1 MRAKRLKQK
10 GIYLLYRL
18 IQAFGCPAVLFYLL
32 LRGVRQRAYWAS
44 LKQRAGFLPPSFRQ
58 TVPGA
63 IWLHAVSVGEV
74 IAASGFVRR
83 LREQMP
89 RSPVFVSVSTLA
101 GYELAS
107 RTLAGLANVFYAP
120 IDYVSPVRRVLRT
133 LRPALVI
140 VMETEI
146 WPNLFREVKRT
157 GAGLLVANAR
167 ISDRAVGRYVT
178 LRWFFDA
185 VLAQP
190 DLILA
195 QSEAM
200 RQRLILIGA
209 PPHNVRVGGNLKYDS
224 QPCTAPPDSP
234 VRHFI
239 ARVEPSAVWIAASTM
254 PPAVTGEQDEDETV
268 VAAFQQACARHP
280 RLLLLLAPRK
290 PERFDPAAQ
299 LLARTGVP
307 FIRRSALT
315 GSATLPLPGA
325 LLLDSIGELAGLFPL
340 ANVVFMGG
348 SLVAR
353 GGHNILEPALFAR
366 PIISGPHLENFA
378 DIAAAFHAAGAL
390 AEVTNSA
397 TLATAVIEILDDLA
411 RAADLSARA
420 ASCAR
425 AKQGASTLTAKCA
438 RELFTSHLPRYRP
451 AQPAFTFLWILSRLW
466 IWGARLKRARD
477 LARRRR
483 LEVPVI
489 SVGNLTVG
497 GTGKTPTVLHLARR
511 LKDAGWAPGIL
522 TRGYGRHS
530 PVSHQALAAGAHL
543 PVDQSGDEPQMFLR
557 SGIAPVGIG
566 ADRWRV
572 GQLLER
578 EFHVNPIVL
587 DDGFQHARLDRSL
600 DIVLVDALDPLGG
613 GYPVPLGRLREPPEG
628 LSRAGI
634 FVITR
639 SEFGR
644 VADSAEHVLR
654 QYNPQAPIFHAR
666 ARPQQW
672 VAASNGETLPP
683 DALPFSRVAAFCG
696 LGNPGYFWCTLA
708 SLGLD
713 LACRIEFED
722 HHTYKPRELRIMG
735 SRFREEGVQ
744 AILTTEKDM
753 VNLCEDVTH
762 FFAPLPL
769 YWLHIGV
776 DIDREDEFMAAISAR
791 LVS

>member
-1 MRAKRLKQK
+1 MKNK
-10 GIYLLYRL
+10 GIYLLYRFF
-18 IQAFGCPAVLFYLL
+18 QAFGWPAVLLYFLV
-32 LRGVRQRAYWAS
+32 RGIRQRAYRAS
-44 LKQRAGFLPPSFRQ
+44 LKQRAGFLPASFKQ

-74 IAASGFVRR
+74 IAASGLVRR
-83 LREQMP
+83 LGEWMP
-89 RSPVFVSVSTLA
+89 RSPIFISVSTLA

-107 RTLAGLANVFYAP
+107 RTLTGLASVFYAP
-120 IDYVSPVRRVLRT
+120 VDYVSPVRRVLRA

-157 GAGLLVANAR
+157 RAALLLANAR
-167 ISDRAVGRYVT
+167 ISDRAIGRYRS
-178 LRWFFDA
+178 LRWFFGA

-195 QSEAM
+195 QSEEM
-200 RQRLILIGA
+200 RQRLISIGA
-209 PPHNVRVGGNLKYDS
+209 SAESIRVSGNVKYDS
-224 QPCTAPPDSP
+224 QPRSAPPDSP
-234 VRHFI
+234 VRQFI
-239 ARVEPSAVWIAASTM
+239 EHLAPAALWIAASTM
-254 PPAVTGEQDEDETV
+254 PPVVAGEEDEDQTV
-268 VAAFQQACARHP
+268 ITAFQQLLVHHP

-290 PERFDPAAQ
+290 PERFDLAAQ
-299 LLARTGVP
+299 LLVRAGLP
-307 FIRRSALT
+307 FVRRSALT
-315 GSATLPLPGA
+315 HSETLPLPGV

-366 PIISGPHLENFA
+366 PIVTGPHLENFA
-378 DIAAAFHAAGAL
+378 DIAAAFREARAL
-390 AEVTNSA
+390 VEVKDST
-397 TLATAVIEILDDLA
+397 TLAAAVSTILEDSA

-420 ASCAR
+420 ESCAR
-425 AKQGASTLTAKCA
+425 AKQGASALTAACA
-438 RELFTSHLPRYRP
+438 HELFAHHVPCYRP
-451 AQPAFTFLWILSRLW
+451 AQPAFAFLWILARVW
-466 IWGARLKRARD
+466 IWGGKLKRARD
-477 LARRRR
+477 LAQPRR
-483 LEVPVI
+483 LDASVI

-497 GTGKTPTVLHLARR
+497 GTGKTPAVLHLARR
-511 LKDAGWAPGIL
+511 LKDAGWNPGIL

-530 PVSHQALAAGAHL
+530 PLSHQALAAGAHL
-543 PVDQSGDEPQMFLR
+543 PVDQSGDEPQIFLR
-557 SGIAPVGIG
+557 SAIAPVGIG

-572 GQLLER
+572 GHLLER

-587 DDGFQHARLDRSL
+587 DDGFQHARLYRNL

-613 GYPVPLGRLREPPEG
+613 GYPVPLGRLRELPEA
-628 LSRAGI
+628 LSRAGV

-644 VADSAEHVLR
+644 MAESAGHMLR
-654 QYNPQAPIFHAR
+654 QYNPQASIFHAC
-666 ARPQQW
+666 ARPHEW
-672 VAASNGETLPP
+672 VAAASGATLPP
-683 DALPFSRVAAFCG
+683 GALPFSRVAAFCG
-696 LGNPGYFWCTLA
+696 LGNPGYFWRTLA

-713 LACRIEFED
+713 PAARIEFED
-722 HHTYKPRELRIMG
+722 HHTYKPRELRIMA

-753 VNLCEDVTH
+753 VNLCDDAGH
-762 FFAPLPL
+762 LFAPLPL
-769 YWLHIGV
+769 YWLRIRV
-776 DIDREDEFMAAISAR
+776 DIDREDEFMAAITAC